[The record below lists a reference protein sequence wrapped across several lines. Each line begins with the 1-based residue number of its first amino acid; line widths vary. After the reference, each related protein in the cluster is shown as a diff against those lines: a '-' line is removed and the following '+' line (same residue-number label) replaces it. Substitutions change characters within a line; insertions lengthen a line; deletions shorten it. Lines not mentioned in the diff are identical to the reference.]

1 VYIRPKFTG
10 GEPVKNILKW
20 IGIVFGGLIAL
31 VMLIAIVLYTKSR
44 TEFTK
49 KYDVNVET
57 VSVPTDAASIEHGQ
71 HLATILCMEC
81 HAKDLGG
88 TPDWFNGG
96 PMGGANTPNLTT
108 GKGGLGSQLTDTDL
122 VRVLRHGVKPDGTSV
137 FIMPAQDFYH
147 MSDKD
152 LGDLIAYIRS
162 IQPVNRV
169 ASSPQLHFTFMG
181 NVMYG
186 AGVFGNLLRAGEID
200 QVNRPAVP
208 APAVSSEYG
217 EYLVSI
223 NGCHDCHGA
232 QLAGGKPGDPGSP
245 LAPNLTPGGELR
257 AWSEVDFVKTLRTG
271 VSPTGTNLPDR
282 YMPWMFKSQMTD
294 NELNAVWMYLQSLPS
309 LPTSTAPA
317 E

>member
-1 VYIRPKFTG
+1 MKKV
-10 GEPVKNILKW
+10 LKW
-20 IGIVFGGLIAL
+20 IGIVLGSLIAL
-31 VMLIAIVLYTKSR
+31 VLLIAIGLYTKSR
-44 TEFTK
+44 LEFNK
-49 KYDVNVET
+49 KYAVTVEDV
-57 VSVPTDAASIEHGQ
+57 SIPTDSASIEHGQ

-108 GKGGLGSQLTDTDL
+108 GKGGLGNQLTATDL
-122 VRVLRHGVKPDGTSV
+122 VRVVRHGVKPDGTSV
-137 FIMPAQDFYH
+137 FIMPAQDFYY

-152 LGDLIAYIRS
+152 LGDLIAFIKS
-162 IQPVNRV
+162 EPPVDRE
-169 ASSPQLHFTFMG
+169 ASTPQLHFTFLG

-186 AGVFGNLLRAGEID
+186 AGVFGNLLRAGELD
-200 QVNRPAVP
+200 QTNRPAIP
-208 APAVSSEYG
+208 ETGISAEYG
-217 EYLVSI
+217 HYLVNI

-245 LAPNLTPGGELR
+245 LAPNLTPGGELN
-257 AWSEVDFVKTLRTG
+257 AWSETDFINTLRSG
-271 VSPTGTNLPDR
+271 VTPSGTKLPNR
-282 YMPWMFKSQMTD
+282 FMPWMSKSQMTD
-294 NELNAVWMYLQSLPS
+294 DELKAVWMYLKSLPS